1 MINLNNVQKIFNK
14 GKANEIEIL
23 KDIDFSISKGEFIS
37 IMGTSDTGKSTLLN
51 IIGCIEN
58 YTSGSYKLNGK
69 EVKNLNDKELSNLRN
84 EYFGFIFQEFMLIEN
99 ENVYDNIMNPLL
111 FNSNVRYKE
120 IRERVLN
127 IMDLVGLERNLEKKK
142 TSLLSGGQKQRVAIA
157 RALVNN
163 PKVILADEPTGSLDV
178 GMTGSILELLK
189 SINQQGVS
197 IIMVTHD
204 PQVAKFSDNIYM
216 IESGKI
222 HLIN

>member
-1 MINLNNVQKIFNK
+1 
-14 GKANEIEIL
+14 
-23 KDIDFSISKGEFIS
+23 
-37 IMGTSDTGKSTLLN
+37 
-51 IIGCIEN
+51 
-58 YTSGSYKLNGK
+58 
-69 EVKNLNDKELSNLRN
+69 
-84 EYFGFIFQEFMLIEN
+84 MLIEN
-99 ENVYDNIMNPLL
+99 ENVYDNIMTPLL

-204 PQVAKFSDNIYM
+204 PQVAKFSDKIYM